1 MQVEEKEDIEESK
14 LSIAHVDST
23 DDSNDIWFVDSG
35 FSNHMCGLKDK
46 FKELEEFH
54 KMVRLKDNKVIQ
66 VEGKGIVAVQTSHG
80 KIKLIYDVYFVPNLA
95 HNLLSVGQLMT
106 SGYSI
111 LFNNG
116 LCAIKDNLG
125 QMIANICMTA
135 NKMFPLEVSEVHNF
149 ALVANAKDE
158 LKLWHLRYEHLNVNG
173 LKLLSEK
180 SMVLEL
186 HKINSLDLCETCV
199 YGKQAR
205 HYFPV
210 GVSWRAKKCLELIHA
225 DLCGLMNIES
235 FGGSQYF
242 LLFTNDYSR
251 MSWIYFLKFN

>member
-23 DDSNDIWFVDSG
+23 DDSNDIWFVDNG

-54 KMVRLKDNKVIQ
+54 EMVRLKDNKVIQ
-66 VEGKGIVAVQTSHG
+66 VEGKGIVAVQTS
-80 KIKLIYDVYFVPNLA
+80 LYDVCFVPNLA